1 LKKAFCHSSDSFLL
15 KNIINLLKLIKM
27 DNNQN
32 QDQNINIQL
41 NEMVAAGAYCN
52 LALVNHSP
60 SEFVLDFIQLMPGVQ
75 QAHVRSRVILAP
87 LHAKRV
93 LAALQQNIQNYE
105 AQFGE
110 IQEVEPFVVGGGN
123 AQA

>member
-1 LKKAFCHSSDSFLL
+1 
-15 KNIINLLKLIKM
+15 M

-75 QAHVRSRVILAP
+75 QAQVRSRVILAP

-110 IQEVEPFVVGGGN
+110 IKEVEPFVVGAGN
-123 AQA
+123 ASTPRPARWSCWPCSSRSCRRPARKA

>member
-1 LKKAFCHSSDSFLL
+1 
-15 KNIINLLKLIKM
+15 M

-32 QDQNINIQL
+32 PQEGNVNIQL
-41 NEMVAAGAYCN
+41 NEMVAQGVYCN

-75 QAHVRSRVILAP
+75 QANVRSRVILAP

-93 LAALQQNIQNYE
+93 LAALQQNITNYE
-105 AQFGE
+105 QQFGE
-110 IQEVEPFVVGGGN
+110 IKEVEPFVLGQNQNV
-123 AQA
+123 QA

>member
-1 LKKAFCHSSDSFLL
+1 
-15 KNIINLLKLIKM
+15 M

-41 NEMVAAGAYCN
+41 NEMVAAGVYCN

-75 QAHVRSRVILAP
+75 QANVRSRVILAP

-93 LAALQQNIQNYE
+93 LQALQQNIANYE
-105 AQFGE
+105 QQFGE
-110 IQEVEPFVVGGGN
+110 IKEVEPFVLGGN
-123 AQA
+123 NAPQA

>member
-1 LKKAFCHSSDSFLL
+1 
-15 KNIINLLKLIKM
+15 M

-32 QDQNINIQL
+32 QQDGNINIQL

-60 SEFVLDFIQLMPGVQ
+60 SEFVLDFIQMMPGVN
-75 QAHVRSRVILAP
+75 QAQVRSRVILAP

-93 LAALQQNIQNYE
+93 LEALKQNIQNYE
-105 AQFGE
+105 QQFGE
-110 IQEVEPFVVGGGN
+110 IKEVEPFVLGGSN
-123 AQA
+123 TPQA

>member
-1 LKKAFCHSSDSFLL
+1 
-15 KNIINLLKLIKM
+15 M

-32 QDQNINIQL
+32 QDPNNINIEL
-41 NEMVAAGAYCN
+41 NEVVAAGVYVN

-75 QAHVRSRVILAP
+75 QAKVRSRVIVAP

-93 LAALQQNIQNYE
+93 LAALQQNIANYE
-105 AQFGE
+105 QQFGE
-110 IQEVEPFVVGGGN
+110 IKEVEPFVLGGN
-123 AQA
+123 NVNA

>member
-1 LKKAFCHSSDSFLL
+1 
-15 KNIINLLKLIKM
+15 M

-52 LALVNHSP
+52 LSLVNHST
-60 SEFVLDFIQLMPGVQ
+60 SEFVIDFIQFMPGVQ
-75 QAHVRSRVILAP
+75 QAQVRSSVILVKKKK
-87 LHAKRV
+87 KRV

-110 IQEVEPFVVGGGN
+110 IKEVEPFVVGAGN

>member
-1 LKKAFCHSSDSFLL
+1 
-15 KNIINLLKLIKM
+15 M

-32 QDQNINIQL
+32 NDPNNINIQL
-41 NEMVAAGAYCN
+41 NEMVAAGTYCN

-93 LAALQQNIQNYE
+93 LAALEQNIQNYE

-110 IQEVEPFVVGGGN
+110 IKEVEPFVLGGGN

>member
-1 LKKAFCHSSDSFLL
+1 
-15 KNIINLLKLIKM
+15 M

-32 QDQNINIQL
+32 QDNINIQL

-75 QAHVRSRVILAP
+75 QASVRSRVILAP

-93 LAALQQNIQNYE
+93 LNALQQNIQSYE
-105 AQFGE
+105 QQFGE
-110 IQEVEPFVVGGGN
+110 IKEVEPFVLGGN
-123 AQA
+123 TPQA

>member
-1 LKKAFCHSSDSFLL
+1 
-15 KNIINLLKLIKM
+15 M

-32 QDQNINIQL
+32 QDPNNINIQL
-41 NEMVAAGAYCN
+41 NEVIAAGVYVN

-75 QAHVRSRVILAP
+75 QANVRSRVILAP

-93 LAALQQNIQNYE
+93 LAALQQNIVNYE
-105 AQFGE
+105 QQFGE
-110 IQEVEPFVVGGGN
+110 IKELEPFVVGN
-123 AQA
+123 SNVQA

>member
-1 LKKAFCHSSDSFLL
+1 
-15 KNIINLLKLIKM
+15 M
-27 DNNQN
+27 DQNQN
-32 QDQNINIQL
+32 NDNNINIQL

-75 QAHVRSRVILAP
+75 QAQVRSRVILSP

-93 LAALQQNIQNYE
+93 LNALQQNIQYYE
-105 AQFGE
+105 QQFGE
-110 IQEVEPFVVGGGN
+110 IKEVEPFVIGQNNNV
-123 AQA
+123 QA

>member
-1 LKKAFCHSSDSFLL
+1 
-15 KNIINLLKLIKM
+15 M

-32 QDQNINIQL
+32 NDPNNINIQL

-75 QAHVRSRVILAP
+75 QAQVRSRVILAP

-110 IQEVEPFVVGGGN
+110 IKEVEPFVVGGGN

>member
-1 LKKAFCHSSDSFLL
+1 
-15 KNIINLLKLIKM
+15 M

-32 QDQNINIQL
+32 QENNLNIEL
-41 NEMVAAGAYCN
+41 NEMVAGGVYSN

-75 QAHVRSRVILAP
+75 QAKVRSRVILAP

-93 LAALQQNIQNYE
+93 LNALQQNIQNYE
-105 AQFGE
+105 QQFGE
-110 IQEVEPFVVGGGN
+110 IKEMEPFVIGGN
-123 AQA
+123 NNPQA

>member
-1 LKKAFCHSSDSFLL
+1 
-15 KNIINLLKLIKM
+15 M

-32 QDQNINIQL
+32 NDPNNINIEL
-41 NEMVAAGAYCN
+41 NEVVAAGVYAN

-75 QAHVRSRVILAP
+75 QAKVRSRVILAP
-87 LHAKRV
+87 LHAKRI
-93 LAALQQNIQNYE
+93 LAALEQNVQNYE

-110 IQEVEPFVVGGGN
+110 IKEVEPFVVGGGN

>member
-1 LKKAFCHSSDSFLL
+1 
-15 KNIINLLKLIKM
+15 M

-32 QDQNINIQL
+32 NDPNNINIQL

-75 QAHVRSRVILAP
+75 QASVRSRVILAP

-93 LAALQQNIQNYE
+93 LNALQQNIQNYE
-105 AQFGE
+105 QQFGE
-110 IQEVEPFVVGGGN
+110 IKEVEPFVIGQN
-123 AQA
+123 NNNNFQA

>member
-1 LKKAFCHSSDSFLL
+1 
-15 KNIINLLKLIKM
+15 M

-32 QDQNINIQL
+32 PQDGNINIQL
-41 NEMVAAGAYCN
+41 NEMVAAGVYCN

-75 QAHVRSRVILAP
+75 QANVRSRVILAP

-93 LAALQQNIQNYE
+93 LTALQQNIQNYE
-105 AQFGE
+105 QQYGE
-110 IQEVEPFVVGGGN
+110 IKEVEPFVVGQNNVN
-123 AQA
+123 A

>member
-1 LKKAFCHSSDSFLL
+1 
-15 KNIINLLKLIKM
+15 M
-27 DNNQN
+27 DNQN
-32 QDQNINIQL
+32 NDPNNINIQL
-41 NEMVAAGAYCN
+41 NEMVAGGVYCN

-75 QAHVRSRVILAP
+75 QAQVRSRVILAP

-93 LAALQQNIQNYE
+93 LQALQQNVQNYE

-110 IQEVEPFVVGGGN
+110 IKEVEPFVVGAGN

>member
-1 LKKAFCHSSDSFLL
+1 
-15 KNIINLLKLIKM
+15 M

-75 QAHVRSRVILAP
+75 QAQVRSRVNPCSSSCKKSFSCSSTKYPKL
-87 LHAKRV
+87 
-93 LAALQQNIQNYE
+93 
-105 AQFGE
+105 
-110 IQEVEPFVVGGGN
+110 
-123 AQA
+123 